1 MLNELLKKQKEE
13 LTLQIADKETLNNV
27 KNDLDEEISKLNEE
41 IDQYKVQLAKKLS
54 EFKKFEEEKKKTPF
68 KSFFREKFSKK
79 YNDNITSIKDELTK
93 GKKYIESLISQR
105 NAKEKEY
112 KINEE
117 NIVSIEEIEKEL
129 SLLEN
134 EEYGIQILIEKN
146 PDVLNN
152 KDVMIDLIQKDLK
165 YICFD
170 KSDNEEVYFYLIC
183 RASEIIMEQVHDW
196 TYDKEK
202 LLKDMDK
209 CDETERKKRQVQIAQ
224 FDTWIDEKEKNNNN
238 LKYFFEEIRNPKK
251 PLVGKYKIPHEFLFE
266 AIRKGILVEFNK
278 NSNKDLTQSAI
289 ANAISNVCKNYIAMD
304 CNYSNSYGKMI
315 EDLYTSEDVDLYFH
329 GTSGDSQETV
339 DKICRD
345 GVMLRGEYC
354 RDLSCTTVSQKQNAG
369 DFLTCLNY
377 NFMNG
382 RSVILA
388 IPKKENLILGNNTNS
403 KDNVY
408 ILPQYVLGEIVR
420 TSSGPRLRENPIPI
434 EERTI
439 YDNAYAAHKD
449 IDEESMKDSKHR

>member
-13 LTLQIADKETLNNV
+13 LTLQIVDKETLNNV

-41 IDQYKVQLAKKLS
+41 IDQYKVQLAKKIS
-54 EFKKFEEEKKKTPF
+54 EFKKIDEEKKKIPF

-79 YNDNITSIKDELTK
+79 YNDNIDSIKDELSK
-93 GKKYIESLISQR
+93 GKRYIESLISQKA
-105 NAKEKEY
+105 AKEKEY

-117 NIVSIEEIEKEL
+117 KIVSIEEIEKEL

-134 EEYGIQILIEKN
+134 EEYGIQRLIKN
-146 PDVLNN
+146 NLDVLNN

-170 KSDNEEVYFYLIC
+170 KSDNEEVYFYLIR

-209 CDETERKKRQVQIAQ
+209 CDETERKKREVQIAQ

-329 GTSGDSQETV
+329 GTIDSQETV

-382 RSVILA
+382 RTVILA

-403 KDNVY
+403 KDDVY
-408 ILPQYVLGEIVR
+408 ILPQYVLGEVEK
-420 TSSGPRLRENPIPI
+420 TSSGPRLRKNSIPI
-434 EERTI
+434 EERTV
-439 YDNAYAAHKD
+439 YDYTYVAHKD
-449 IDEESMKDSKHR
+449 IDKESMKDSKHR